1 MGRINKGPNGGFSG
15 KAGSVIGSSWRDIF
29 YIKGLQKKI
38 TKPRSQG
45 QLEQQAKFALAVK
58 FLHPVKDILNMGFGN
73 VNPQGA
79 TGYNMGISHLLNYS
93 IRGTY
98 PDLEID
104 YPAVLFTRGK
114 LALPQRVELK
124 LEASNLKLSWNTELH
139 QTNSFADDRVEI
151 LIYGPKSNIYY
162 EVPGGLIR
170 KQGETELVLPSSF
183 TGDIVHVYVY
193 LLTRDGKKWSDSL
206 YVGMVQVG

>member
-15 KAGSVIGSSWRDIF
+15 KAGSVIGSNWRDIF

-58 FLHPVKDILNMGFGN
+58 FLHPVKGILNMGFGN

-93 IRGTY
+93 IKGTY

-104 YPAVLFTRGK
+104 YPAVHFTRGK
-114 LALPQRVELK
+114 LALPQSVELK
-124 LEASNLKLSWNTELH
+124 LEASNLKLSWNTEV
-139 QTNSFADDRVEI
+139 QTNSFPDDRVEI
-151 LIYGPKSNIYY
+151 IIYGPKSNDYY
-162 EVPGGLIR
+162 EFPGSRIR
-170 KQGETELVLPSSF
+170 NQGETEFVLPSSMK
-183 TGDIVHVYVY
+183 GDILHVYMY
-193 LLTRDGKKWSDSL
+193 LLTRDAKKWSDSL
-206 YVGMVQVG
+206 YVGMVQLG